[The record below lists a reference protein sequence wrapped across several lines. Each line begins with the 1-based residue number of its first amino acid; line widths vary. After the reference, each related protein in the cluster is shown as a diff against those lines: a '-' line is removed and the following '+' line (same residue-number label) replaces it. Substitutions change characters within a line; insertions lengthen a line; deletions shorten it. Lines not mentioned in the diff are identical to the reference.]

1 MENIVRIEEL
11 AGFVNATLTEI
22 NRGVAA
28 ARAEGLVCDLP
39 KEVQFSV
46 LVVKEFQAL
55 ELQGAMVSESIEERG
70 EGSVENTTGQENQE
84 SNSSGKSTATKKGE
98 DQTDGQDAH
107 DQQDEENYTY
117 SE

>member
-11 AGFVNATLTEI
+11 SDFVNATLTEI

-28 ARAEGLVCDLP
+28 ARADGLVCDLP

-55 ELQGAMVSESIEERG
+55 ELQGAVVSESVETQGGGSTETSTGEEKQQT
-70 EGSVENTTGQENQE
+70 E
-84 SNSSGKSTATKKGE
+84 SSGKSTASKKGR
-98 DQTDGQDAH
+98 DQTDGEDAH
-107 DQQDEENYTY
+107 DQQDEETYEY

>member
-11 AGFVNATLTEI
+11 ADFVAATLTEL
-22 NRGVAA
+22 NRGVGE
-28 ARAEGLVCDLP
+28 ARAAGLVCDLP

-55 ELQGAMVSESIEERG
+55 ELQGAMVSESIETQGGGSTETSTG
-70 EGSVENTTGQENQE
+70 EEKQE
-84 SNSSGKSTATKKGE
+84 SLSVGKSTATKTGK
-98 DQTDGQDAH
+98 DQTDGADAH